1 MAKGVVRWFSN
12 SLGYGFI
19 SGEDGS
25 DIFVHYSEILADG
38 YRTLEEGQPV
48 EFNLTETDKG
58 PKAEQV
64 TPMVN
69 VEKAETETEVPS
81 PQDSL

>member
-48 EFNLTETDKG
+48 EFKLTESDKG

-69 VEKAETETEVPS
+69 VEKSETEAEVPS